1 MRSRWAENTS
11 SRSSWVSG
19 AAGSA
24 ASTSER
30 SRRVSG
36 CRASGPVRTP
46 SGIPYASRARR
57 ASSGR
62 RSPKRTQAGSTA
74 LGAAEPHPPYNN
86 SPKTRPLPSTP
97 PDTPPPAAPPRPAT
111 TSPSPRSTRPV
122 DEPAPAASPQARR
135 AGATTAAP
143 RHAPPT
149 PAVRGRRRRGRRNPR
164 RRHGCRDDPC
174 RPVHCP
180 AYGVRHRRVVVAQIG
195 AAQPQRGAGSAPPL
209 RRAASAASSVVR
221 PLPGGPTRPS
231 TAAGLSRNAA
241 NSLARSGRSTGSTA
255 LAGPTKP
262 ASAPGGPSEPTE
274 VAVSSRTP
282 ARLRSAPYAGTV
294 AALRARRSSSGS
306 GVAPNTPSTERS

>member
-19 AAGSA
+19 VAGSA

-36 CRASGPVRTP
+36 CRASAPVRTP
-46 SGIPYASRARR
+46 SGVPYASRARR

-62 RSPKRTQAGSTA
+62 RSPTERRPGVPPWVLRNHIRRTTTPRKPGPFPVLHPTPHHQPRPHAPQPLPRPLGPLVQSMSQHRRHLLRPVEQEQQRPPRVTRHPRQPFGGDVAEVAGIPGGGTDAATIRAARSTA
-74 LGAAEPHPPYNN
+74 LRTA
-86 SPKTRPLPSTP
+86 S
-97 PDTPPPAAPPRPAT
+97 AT
-111 TSPSPRSTRPV
+111 DVSSSRRSAPRSHSV
-122 DEPAPAASPQARR
+122 
-135 AGATTAAP
+135 
-143 RHAPPT
+143 
-149 PAVRGRRRRGRRNPR
+149 
-164 RRHGCRDDPC
+164 
-174 RPVHCP
+174 
-180 AYGVRHRRVVVAQIG
+180 
-195 AAQPQRGAGSAPPL
+195 GAGSAPPL

-262 ASAPGGPSEPTE
+262 ASAPDGPSEPTE